1 MKSGRAI
8 CFAGDLPLVAG
19 CVTGLFACPL
29 LSLASFLVLFSLL
42 FPDTHLVVLLLLPSV
57 WSMSCGEGYDCLILK
72 LSIHVSIGYGLCHVS
87 LFCVLFVIGFPQD
100 RCIASLPGAGWF
112 VPQEKKKKKALSLAI
127 YMGVS
132 LLSSPIL
139 SISIPSLPS

>member
-1 MKSGRAI
+1 
-8 CFAGDLPLVAG
+8 
-19 CVTGLFACPL
+19 
-29 LSLASFLVLFSLL
+29 
-42 FPDTHLVVLLLLPSV
+42 
-57 WSMSCGEGYDCLILK
+57 MSCGEGYDCLILK